1 MTFYLTCQFQIHINE
16 VRVCGGFKAHV
27 VIKKYRPSSSILS
40 EDRRTSLECERVA
53 FSLHDKKGNHCIAEE
68 NFEAGNHCVVD
79 AFSKANNDVCPIFG
93 FGCDIVLCD
102 WCLSSLNHGCLG
114 LNRVLDGDWFFRIC
128 CCKICYRPK

>member
-16 VRVCGGFKAHV
+16 VRVCGGFNN
-27 VIKKYRPSSSILS
+27 
-40 EDRRTSLECERVA
+40 
-53 FSLHDKKGNHCIAEE
+53 GNHCIAEE

-79 AFSKANNDVCPIFG
+79 AFSKENNDVCPIFG